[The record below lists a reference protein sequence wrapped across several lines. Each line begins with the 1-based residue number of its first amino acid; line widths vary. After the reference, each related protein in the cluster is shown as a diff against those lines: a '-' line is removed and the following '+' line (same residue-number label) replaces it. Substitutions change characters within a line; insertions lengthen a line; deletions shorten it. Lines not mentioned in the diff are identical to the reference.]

1 MNNPDNPAVTDE
13 IEHTGHSISTP
24 SGAQNTRGG
33 SDAPQAT
40 QDYVNDTL
48 FNIEHPSL
56 AQMHARASA
65 FEHYLPAEQAILNQ
79 TRAALEQK
87 DSIQP
92 AMQQSSWMAHVQRGA
107 FANREADAA
116 NLPLRESIAAQYR
129 ESNFPRARVSDGARE
144 PVAMMVRGEHGPL
157 SFEQSQHGAEIALS
171 GQLLGK
177 HLNHP
182 GRKELDAFR
191 VDAQREPDENGKASH
206 QTSSRHGMNLA
217 NDPGTQIRDRL
228 QLPVMSGTS
237 GTTSS
242 MTLSHL
248 HAAKQAGVEF
258 AAPGLSREQAQTEMT
273 DLAFHYLRKGAV
285 PQAVGAGVNKKRQ
298 ELGANP
304 KQVPDEMV
312 QTHSFPEVSSA
323 VDLGLQGK
331 KKTDTGALLQSSDM
345 AKVRLDQQ
353 LQKAPPAA
361 PLQQQRERA
370 PEVKPGPKL

>member
-1 MNNPDNPAVTDE
+1 MNNPDKPAATDE

-40 QDYVNDTL
+40 ERYVEDTL

-56 AQMHARASA
+56 AQMHERASA
-65 FEHYLPAEQAILNQ
+65 FEHYLPAEQAILKQ
-79 TRAALEQK
+79 TGAALEQK
-87 DSIQP
+87 DPIQP

-116 NLPLRESIAAQYR
+116 NLPLRDSIATQYR
-129 ESNFPRARVSDGARE
+129 EGNFARARVSDGARE
-144 PVAMMVRGEHGPL
+144 PVAMMVSGERGPF
-157 SFEQSQHGAEIALS
+157 SAEQSKHGAEIALS

-182 GRKELDAFR
+182 GRRELDEFR
-191 VDAQREPDENGKASH
+191 VDAVRETDENGKASH

-248 HAAKQAGVEF
+248 HAARQAEVEF
-258 AAPGLSREQAQTEMT
+258 AAPGLSPAQAKTEMT
-273 DLAFHYLRKGAV
+273 DLAFHYLREGAV

-304 KQVPDEMV
+304 KQVADELV
-312 QTHSFPEVSSA
+312 QTHSYPEVSSA

-331 KKTDTGALLQSSDM
+331 KKDDSAALLQSSEA
-345 AKVRLDQQ
+345 AKTRLDQQ

-361 PLQQQRERA
+361 PLQQRERTQ
-370 PEVKPGPKL
+370 EVNQAPKL